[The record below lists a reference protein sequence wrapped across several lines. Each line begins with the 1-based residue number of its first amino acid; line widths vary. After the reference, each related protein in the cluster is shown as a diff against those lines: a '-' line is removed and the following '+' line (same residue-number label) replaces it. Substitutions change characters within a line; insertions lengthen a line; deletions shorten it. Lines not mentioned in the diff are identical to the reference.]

1 MILQYELREVSELTQ
16 FSFRIGHDVSD
27 LFPDLGNPSR
37 KEGFFRFEE
46 GLTSEISQL
55 VQGAFT
61 KSGEGPS
68 STAEITL
75 S

>member
-1 MILQYELREVSELTQ
+1 MISHMILQYELREVSELTQ

-46 GLTSEISQL
+46 GLTSEISLNAGSLHQ
-55 VQGAFT
+55 
-61 KSGEGPS
+61 
-68 STAEITL
+68 IW
-75 S
+75 